1 MSATGHRLLVV
12 DDDRAIRDLVKRLA
26 ARYGFVIDAANDGTE
41 AWTLI
46 AEKIYDAVL
55 LDLMMPNMN
64 GFDLVDRIRQE
75 RPSLL
80 PRIVIMTAF
89 SRGGKMPVVEG
100 VHSMLRKPFDIGELL
115 EHIND
120 AALERE
126 HHDE

>member
-1 MSATGHRLLVV
+1 MSAPTSGSRILVV
-12 DDDRAIRDLVKRLA
+12 DDDRAIRALVKTLA
-26 ARYGFVIDAANDGTE
+26 ARHGFVIDTATDGRD
-41 AWTLI
+41 AWSLI
-46 AEKIYDAVL
+46 GENVYDAVL

-64 GFDLVDRIRQE
+64 GFDLVDRLRRE
-75 RPSLL
+75 RPSLV

-120 AALERE
+120 AAQEKE
-126 HHDE
+126 

>member
-1 MSATGHRLLVV
+1 MTATGHRVLVV
-12 DDDRAIRDLVKRLA
+12 DDDRAIRDLVKTLV
-26 ARYGFVIDAANDGTE
+26 ARHGFVIDAANDGTE

-46 AEKIYDAVL
+46 AENVYDAVL
-55 LDLMMPNMN
+55 LDLMMPSMN
-64 GFDLVDRIRQE
+64 GFDLVDHLRRE
-75 RPSLL
+75 RPSLV

-120 AALERE
+120 AARERE
-126 HHDE
+126 